1 MPKAEHLEET
11 SFDQA
16 EGSIAYE
23 VIHLLLSDNFLVH
36 KRGAKLGFGWLFF
49 VTHFKELVDV
59 SYTWRH
65 DMQVVALQVFH
76 LWVASLGALRKT

>member
-1 MPKAEHLEET
+1 MPEAEHLEET

-16 EGSIAYE
+16 EGSIAYDYE

-49 VTHFKELVDV
+49 VTHFKESVDF

-65 DMQVVALQVFH
+65 DMNITRWWLFKYFTCGSH
-76 LWVASLGALRKT
+76 P